1 MLKSG
6 RAVKSTRVLQ
16 HIREHSGHWMAL
28 APEAS
33 VANDPI
39 RTLAAFDASRFEED
53 YPSGLVVIINPPSG
67 PSCLNCRGEA
77 LAS

>member
-1 MLKSG
+1 
-6 RAVKSTRVLQ
+6 
-16 HIREHSGHWMAL
+16 MAL

-53 YPSGLVVIINPPSG
+53 DPSGLVVIINPPSG

>member
-1 MLKSG
+1 MKRQETAIGNGSLVLVSGFAAPHELK
-6 RAVKSTRVLQ
+6 T
-16 HIREHSGHWMAL
+16 
-28 APEAS
+28 
-33 VANDPI
+33 PI
-39 RTLAAFDASRFEED
+39 RTLADFDASRFEDD